1 MSSQLLPTT
10 LDAATRLLGADGGSA
25 FWAAH
30 QIELAAL
37 LAIPAAIAAI
47 SIGQFVRHLI
57 TWWDG
62 VVRLHHRMEEIRH
75 EPGMPQVRKG

>member
-1 MSSQLLPTT
+1 MTGFNPLATA
-10 LDAATRLLGADGGSA
+10 LDAATRLLGADQGAA

-47 SIGQFVRHLI
+47 SIGQFVRHLRKAVMDI
-57 TWWDG
+57 
-62 VVRLHHRMEEIRH
+62 VEMERGDRFHIH
-75 EPGMPQVRKG
+75 ID